1 MKKSKTLSVATPK
14 VLSIS
19 KSEGFAETKTATAP
33 PPCVYS
39 PVEESS
45 YFVLATDG
53 LWDNMD
59 LNSIYAISCDKV
71 EGMELKSLDQRA

>member
-1 MKKSKTLSVATPK
+1 MAADQQIEFNFPVQVGTNGFSPL
-14 VLSIS
+14 
-19 KSEGFAETKTATAP
+19 EG
-33 PPCVYS
+33 VY
-39 PVEESS
+39 EEIKPEVFHKDA

-71 EGMELKSLDQRA
+71 EGMKLETL